1 MWQGAFILAMHLLL
15 RADRMKNNPVA
26 FGESRKQLGTVE
38 K

>member
-15 RADRMKNNPVA
+15 RADRTKNNPVA
-26 FGESRKQLGTVE
+26 FAESMTQLGTVE